1 MEVTVDPRQLNF
13 FTNSKGLLPWVAP
26 SFVTMTV
33 FLALITREK
42 NLQACK
48 RCSIIVCRVALIWSN
63 SALSSAKSTSL
74 MKNDLVLVFIVVAI
88 SCVSLGLI
96 QDHYSGITHM
106 LWDLSMLQIENQ
118 EHCTYEKGWCILV
131 LFQNFGLF
139 LTFLKLKKKK

>member
-1 MEVTVDPRQLNF
+1 
-13 FTNSKGLLPWVAP
+13 
-26 SFVTMTV
+26 
-33 FLALITREK
+33 
-42 NLQACK
+42 
-48 RCSIIVCRVALIWSN
+48 
-63 SALSSAKSTSL
+63 

-96 QDHYSGITHM
+96 QDSGITHM

-139 LTFLKLKKKK
+139 LTFLKLKKKIITIILNNY